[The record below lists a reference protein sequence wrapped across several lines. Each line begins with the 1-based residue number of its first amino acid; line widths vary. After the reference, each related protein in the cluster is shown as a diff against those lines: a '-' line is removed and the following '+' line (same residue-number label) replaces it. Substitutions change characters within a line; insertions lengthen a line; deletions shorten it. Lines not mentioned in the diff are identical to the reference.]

1 MNDKIDLAAFLPYR
15 FAKLSQQL
23 SDGFAEVYRDEFGLT
38 IPQWRV
44 IAHLAEHKE
53 LTAKRLGDMAN
64 LDKSTASRAI
74 AQLEEKQ
81 LLEKTVSPNDKRA
94 SILFL
99 SEQGWQL
106 YRALAPKALAWE
118 TKLLEAFSESE
129 KQLLYKVLN
138 KLTQ

>member
-1 MNDKIDLAAFLPYR
+1 
-15 FAKLSQQL
+15 
-23 SDGFAEVYRDEFGLT
+23 
-38 IPQWRV
+38 
-44 IAHLAEHKE
+44 
-53 LTAKRLGDMAN
+53 MAN

-99 SEQGWQL
+99 SEQGWLL
-106 YRALAPKALAWE
+106 YKALAPKALAWE
-118 TKLLEAFSESE
+118 TKLLEAFSDSE